1 MIDADPRSTS
11 AEAQTPRLPQELS
24 EFLVELSV
32 AMHKHAIYPHG
43 HPLLVQAVQ
52 AVHDSLIRLLVER
65 PALSIGVARRQL
77 IIEGVATGAL
87 HPLLSELAGKLHR
100 HHIGALKF
108 IRGISRDELASAL
121 ERVGIEAQRDEKPLG
136 MQPEILDSLWTNV
149 KLFPLT
155 YDRLELLDE
164 DEVADEEG
172 GGRPAGGR
180 DNRAAQLWVGL
191 ARAALASEHGR
202 SQSESELEPE
212 QVAKAIDDHARE
224 PAYDQVIVGYLLQI
238 AHEVRHDDT
247 QVHASAGLKRRIS
260 KLVGSLQP
268 ATLRRLLEM
277 GGDTLQRRRFVLDA
291 AQGMNVDAVVELV
304 QAAANAEGQTISHS
318 LVRML
323 TKLAT
328 HAAHDTGAR
337 GNMADGEFREHV
349 ERLVSSWSL
358 DDPNPL
364 AYSAA
369 LEQMSRAD
377 RASALDEAQFPCEP
391 SRVVAMALELGVTGD
406 TVTRALTTSLAR
418 GQLAELLDVLDMAPP
433 DTEDVSS
440 QLWIV
445 IAAADPLDA
454 LLAAPKLD
462 HPLIRR
468 VAVRLGARGAPAL
481 VRTIIAV
488 PSGAHQERLIATLVS
503 LGAEAAPAVA
513 AQLSSASPVIA
524 RELLAGLKS
533 MAPPKLPTEARPFL
547 THGDAAVRREAAR
560 LLLSYE
566 ETREAAML
574 VAVRD
579 DDTRVVAAGLQA
591 AQERCPP
598 LVASTIRQR
607 VDRGE
612 ITESAALVAAVRAV
626 AGMSDDQSVEWL
638 VRRALTTGGLL
649 RRARLAPTSPE
660 MLAALNVLAA
670 RWGSDARARQV
681 LELAR
686 SSTSATV
693 RAAVRG
699 ERLTTMRMEQVVE

>member
-1 MIDADPRSTS
+1 VIDADPRSAS
-11 AEAQTPRLPQELS
+11 ADAQTPRLSQELS

-43 HPLLVQAVQ
+43 HPLLTQSVE

-108 IRGISRDELASAL
+108 LRGISRDELASAL

-136 MQPEILDSLWTNV
+136 MQPEILDSLWVNV

-164 DEVADEEG
+164 EEAADEDG
-172 GGRPAGGR
+172 SARPPGGR
-180 DNRAAQLWVGL
+180 DTRAAQLWVGL
-191 ARAALASEHGR
+191 ARAAIASEQGR
-202 SQSESELEPE
+202 SQSDGELEPE
-212 QVAKAIDDHARE
+212 HVAKAIDDHDRE

-247 QVHASAGLKRRIS
+247 QVQASAGLKRRIS

-268 ATLRRLLEM
+268 ATLRRLLDM
-277 GGDTLQRRRFVLDA
+277 GGDTLQRRKFVLDA

-328 HAAHDTGAR
+328 HAAQDTGRR
-337 GNMADGEFREHV
+337 GNMADEEFREHV

-369 LEQMSRAD
+369 LEHMSRAD
-377 RASALDEAQFPCEP
+377 PATAPDEAQFPCEP
-391 SRVVAMALELGVTGD
+391 ARVILMALELGVTGD
-406 TVTRALTTSLAR
+406 AVTRALTASLAR
-418 GQLAELLDVLDMAPP
+418 GQLAELLDVLDTAPP
-433 DTEDVSS
+433 GREEISS
-440 QLWIV
+440 QLWTV
-445 IAAADPLDA
+445 IAAADPLGA
-454 LLAAPKLD
+454 LLVAPKLD
-462 HPLIRR
+462 HQLIRR
-468 VAVRLGARGAPAL
+468 VAMRLGAAGAPAL
-481 VRTIIAV
+481 VRAV
-488 PSGAHQERLIATLVS
+488 IVLPSGAHHDRLIATLIS
-503 LGAEAAPAVA
+503 LGADAAPAVA
-513 AQLSSASPVIA
+513 AQLASAAPPIVC
-524 RELLAGLKS
+524 ELLAGLKS
-533 MAPPKLPTEARPFL
+533 MAPAKLPGEARSFL
-547 THGDAAVRREAAR
+547 AHGDAAVRREAAR

-566 ETREAAML
+566 ETRDAAML

-579 DDTRVVAAGLQA
+579 DDACVVAAGLQA

-598 LVASTIRQR
+598 LVASTIRLR

-626 AGMSDDQSVEWL
+626 AGVSDEQSVEWL
-638 VRRALTTGGLL
+638 VRRTMTTGGLL
-649 RRARLAPTSPE
+649 RRPRLTPTSPE

-670 RWGSDARARQV
+670 RWGSDSRATPA

-699 ERLTTMRMEQVVE
+699 ERLTMRTEAIK